1 MVQNGMW
8 MGWDE
13 IKRIRVG
20 LSWDEIMQILGVGL
34 GRDDTVIRI
43 ENVGLGGITWF
54 GWYRID
60 RMGWNEMVR
69 IIRFGSG

>member
-8 MGWDE
+8 MGEDE
-13 IKRIRVG
+13 IIRIWVR

-43 ENVGLGGITWF
+43 ENVGLGGIIWA
-54 GWYRID
+54 GWDRID
-60 RMGWNEMVR
+60 RAMDGLE
-69 IIRFGSG
+69 